1 MTVTVRQIVDYI
13 KQMYEI
19 LPVKVLQTINIANI

>member
-13 KQMYEI
+13 MQMYEI
-19 LPVKVLQTINIANI
+19 LPVKVLQTINSASI